1 MNCLKLVAITC
12 TLSDTNLST
21 LDIQLVRTEII
32 TPSDSATACQ
42 ETPKSVE
49 FALIIYEGVSKQSIS
64 NSFPVCTFVYHY
76 MYLRHTWMITASR
89 MLAGVGNTS
98 GCRGI
103 RFFHCEK
110 NKTTSLN
117 LKMKSLVESCV
128 SSSRWRPSTP

>member
-1 MNCLKLVAITC
+1 VAITC

-64 NSFPVCTFVYHY
+64 NSNQIPSPYALSFTTTCTSAT
-76 MYLRHTWMITASR
+76 L
-89 MLAGVGNTS
+89 G
-98 GCRGI
+98 
-103 RFFHCEK
+103 
-110 NKTTSLN
+110 
-117 LKMKSLVESCV
+117 
-128 SSSRWRPSTP
+128 